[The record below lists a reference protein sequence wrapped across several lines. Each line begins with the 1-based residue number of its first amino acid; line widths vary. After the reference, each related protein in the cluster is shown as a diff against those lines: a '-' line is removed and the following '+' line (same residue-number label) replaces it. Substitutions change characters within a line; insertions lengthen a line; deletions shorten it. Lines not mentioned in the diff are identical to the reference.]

1 MPIEDTDLLSVYSR
15 SNQTNQSGS
24 VLSLGLTIHTHLTKR
39 CLFVCYSLVL
49 RLKLKNNFEF
59 IL

>member
-24 VLSLGLTIHTHLTKR
+24 VLSLGLTIHTHLTKHLTKR
-39 CLFVCYSLVL
+39 CLFV
-49 RLKLKNNFEF
+49 
-59 IL
+59 IH